1 MPKYGRIRIHP
12 HARKRMKRRKIP
24 RAQIERTLQNP
35 DLTYESYDKLAAEGM
50 TDAGNIVFVY
60 YVEPEPGEALV
71 ISVKRR
77 RATTDDLLRR
87 NPQGPQKGS

>member
-1 MPKYGRIRIHP
+1 
-12 HARKRMKRRKIP
+12 MKRRKIT

-35 DLTYESYDKLAAEGM
+35 DRTYESYDKLAAEG
-50 TDAGNIVFVY
+50 TTAAGNTVFVY

-77 RATTDDLLRR
+77 RGT
-87 NPQGPQKGS
+87 PQGDPLEGGQE